1 MKNSRL
7 DDPQQSLMPPLLPA
21 YARADLRVERG
32 EGPYLYDT
40 DGKRYLDFVAG
51 VAVNCLGHCHPA
63 LVAALEAQAKKLW
76 HASNLFRIPGQEE
89 LAVRL
94 VAATFADTVF
104 FGNSGAE
111 AVECAIKMARRY
123 QSHIG
128 RPERFRIITFEG
140 AFHGRTLATIAASGQ
155 EKLLKGF
162 GPKVDG
168 FDQVPFGD
176 LEATRAAISEE
187 TAAIMIEPVQGEGGV
202 RPASAEFLHGLRALA
217 DEHDLLLIF
226 DEIQCGM
233 GRSGKLFAHEWA
245 RVAPDIMAVAKGIGG
260 GFPLGACLATA
271 RAAEGMT
278 VGSHGSTYG
287 GNPLAMAVG
296 NAVLSEILKPG
307 FLKTVIDIA
316 DYMRAQLVAL
326 ANRHPAVIDSVR
338 GLGLMLGLRLK
349 LPAAEIVPAARAR
362 GLLVAVAGDNVLRLL
377 PPLIIE
383 RAHVDEAIALLD
395 ETFAAVTPA
404 EA

>member
-32 EGPYLYDT
+32 EGAYLYDI

-63 LVAALEAQAKKLW
+63 LISALETQARKLW
-76 HASNLFRIPGQEE
+76 HTSNLFRIPGQEE

-94 VAATFADTVF
+94 VEATFADTVF

-111 AVECAIKMARRY
+111 AVECAIKMARKY
-123 QSHIG
+123 HFHAG
-128 RPERFRIITFEG
+128 KPERFRIITFEG

-176 LEATRAAISEE
+176 LEATRAAIGPE

-202 RPASAEFLHGLRALA
+202 RPASTEFLQGLRALA
-217 DEHDLLLIF
+217 DSHGLLLIF

-233 GRSGKLFAHEWA
+233 GRSGKLFAHEWT
-245 RVAPDIMAVAKGIGG
+245 RVTPDIMAAAKGIGG

-296 NAVLSEILKPG
+296 NAVLDEILKPG
-307 FLKTVIDIA
+307 FLSGVTKIA
-316 DYMRAQLVAL
+316 DYMRAELVAL
-326 ANRHPAVIDSVR
+326 TNRHPAVIDGVR
-338 GLGLMLGLRLK
+338 GLGLMLGVRLK
-349 LPAAEIVPAARAR
+349 LPPAEIVPAARAR
-362 GLLVAVAGDNVLRLL
+362 GLLVAVAGDNVMRLL